1 MPVPLYSNGDM
12 GGAPALGVYR
22 STSDGKPVVIPHVD
36 DKGQEKLVTLSASV
50 VEFGGDASIHKSMR
64 AGGGGRHPSLRRPGE
79 PQEAWAISNS
89 ILAFGMSPESQA
101 RMFKVSKDKLRRRKR
116 EAMTG

>member
-1 MPVPLYSNGDM
+1 MPVPVYPQGSV
-12 GGAPALGVYR
+12 GGASGLGVCR

-50 VEFGGDASIHKSMR
+50 VEFGGDASIDKLR
-64 AGGGGRHPSLRRPGE
+64 AGHHGFSRGRSGE
-79 PQEAWAISNS
+79 QREPLSNL

-101 RMFKVSKDKLRRRKR
+101 RMFKVD
-116 EAMTG
+116 